1 MVTVKLFGTFRLDSG
16 IKEMSLDV
24 SSVKEIFPN
33 IMDEG
38 TKGDPQTALTM

>member
-24 SSVKEIFPN
+24 SSVKDIFPI
-33 IMDEG
+33 IMEIG
-38 TKGDPQTALTM
+38 RAHGLNSSHTS